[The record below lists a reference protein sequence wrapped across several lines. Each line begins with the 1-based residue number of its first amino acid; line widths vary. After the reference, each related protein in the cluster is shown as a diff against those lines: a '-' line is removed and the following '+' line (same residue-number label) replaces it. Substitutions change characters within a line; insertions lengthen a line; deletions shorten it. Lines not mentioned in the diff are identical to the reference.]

1 MFLLKI
7 PFYLQFILKRDM
19 KTECLFTD
27 GFSEDRLLGRGG
39 FSKVYLGITRRSKL
53 KIAIKLLNVNQAD
66 PESLDRQLNYEIDQV
81 QTRCC
86 EFYYYSWFLV
96 MILLEEKTCYQK

>member
-1 MFLLKI
+1 
-7 PFYLQFILKRDM
+7 M

-39 FSKVYLGITRRSKL
+39 FSKVYLGITRRSKM

-81 QTRCC
+81 QTRCY
-86 EFYYYSWFLV
+86 EFYYSWFLV
-96 MILLEEKTCYQK
+96 MILLVEKTCCQK